1 MSGGPN
7 NTEILIKNKK
17 VSKKNFTKMQKDNK
31 YIYIINNVGQNEI
44 ELLIYING
52 NNLDSIELKKVFKM

>member
-1 MSGGPN
+1 
-7 NTEILIKNKK
+7 
-17 VSKKNFTKMQKDNK
+17 MQKDNK